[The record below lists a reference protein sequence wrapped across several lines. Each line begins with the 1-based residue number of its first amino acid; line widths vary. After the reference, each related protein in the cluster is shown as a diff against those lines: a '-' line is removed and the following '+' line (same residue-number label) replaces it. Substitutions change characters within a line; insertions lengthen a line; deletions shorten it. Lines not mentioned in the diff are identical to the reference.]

1 MNGRGRAIFLHP
13 IFIFLHRFNAFHAF
27 LRGRLSPFCTDNGLL
42 PFWRNKTRLG
52 WMEIDHS
59 LIVIID
65 IIARRRGG
73 SVLRCPRMINFKI
86 SERWNEFRNGR
97 GGKREFGTRFRV
109 RRFQRSL
116 SRVIFRIF
124 PARGIKLKR
133 NE

>member
-42 PFWRNKTRLG
+42 PFWKNKTRLG
-52 WMEIDHS
+52 WMEIDHE

-97 GGKREFGTRFRV
+97 GGSEGLEHVSACGAFNDHSRASFFEY
-109 RRFQRSL
+109 FQPEEL
-116 SRVIFRIF
+116 
-124 PARGIKLKR
+124 
-133 NE
+133 N